1 MQQLLNWLDQ
11 NLLTILA
18 GFLLVFLPLYPKWP
32 LFDVLPGYNVRVRL
46 EDFVILATGLFFVV
60 QVLRHKIDLKKAPL
74 LRPMVIYLII
84 GFLSTLSAIFITKT
98 VYPEWIQIAK
108 VFLHWFR
115 RIEYFSLF
123 FIFFYCLK
131 TVKQLNRMLML
142 LGAAVM

>member
-1 MQQLLNWLDQ
+1 MQKLLNWLDQ

-46 EDFVILATGLFFVV
+46 EDFVILMTGLFFII
-60 QVLRHKIDLKKAPL
+60 QVLRKKIDLKKAPL
-74 LRPMVIYLII
+74 LWPMLIYLII

-115 RIEYFSLF
+115 RIESFSLF
-123 FIFFYCLK
+123 FIFF
-131 TVKQLNRMLML
+131 T
-142 LGAAVM
+142 A